1 MAIPVEGLVRE
12 RKAKVLVVVAP
23 PRTLADLRFA
33 FHSDVKKRIFAEI
46 KRDLTNHPVLEI
58 EAPLEL
64 MAEAKHSTI
73 SAKACWE
80 VPDNSAVRPRQR
92 SADSA
97 AVWYH
102 DARLHDRRA
111 RSSKCLCRRA

>member
-1 MAIPVEGLVRE
+1 
-12 RKAKVLVVVAP
+12 
-23 PRTLADLRFA
+23 
-33 FHSDVKKRIFAEI
+33 VKKRIFAEI

-80 VPDNSAVRPRQR
+80 VPDNSAVRLRQR
-92 SADSA
+92 SADGA
-97 AVWYH
+97 APYP
-102 DARLHDRRA
+102 DAKLHDRRA
-111 RSSKCLCRRA
+111 CSDECLCRRA